1 MSENIESEN
10 AAVIGFAERRTAHH
24 AEKIGDLADGLE
36 QWVKSAGLDMV
47 QVDRRHLLAA
57 PARMKG
63 RTELHNVQAFCDWVQ
78 VHRPEVS
85 GSHARIDV
93 YADLK
98 HMIVTAILDP
108 GSSLAPGWQD
118 YRAVAPLTYTA
129 EWEAWSGLH
138 GRYIDQEK
146 FGQFVADWSHTFV
159 EPTALD
165 MQTLA
170 ENLVIHSSSRVAQSV
185 RLRDG
190 TRHIVFDETDETRD
204 ADGNDVDVPA
214 SVTVRFPIFDDGDI
228 VTLDPQVRF
237 RRRDGKIEFG
247 VHFTNIGGIV
257 RDAFDD
263 AISHVSA
270 ALGVVV
276 YAGTEPGVM
285 GP

>member
-1 MSENIESEN
+1 MSEHIESEN

-24 AEKIGDLADGLE
+24 AEKIADLADGLE
-36 QWVKSAGLDMV
+36 QWVMSDGLHMA

-57 PARMKG
+57 PSRMKG
-63 RTELHNVQAFCDWVQ
+63 RTELHNVQAFCDWVDT
-78 VHRPEVS
+78 HRSGVDPE
-85 GSHARIDV
+85 IDV
-93 YADLK
+93 FADLK

-108 GSSLAPGWQD
+108 GTTEAPGWQD

-214 SVTVRFPIFDDGDI
+214 SVQVRFPIFDDGDI

-247 VHFTNIGGIV
+247 VHFANIGGIV